1 MSYVDTCCL
10 MAFIWSKDRLRIQNS
25 LGSRKAESLVPRNH
39 PEFRVPMPAVG
50 EAVCKIM
57 DKNNDE
63 HTQEIFQELER
74 LIRNGFIKISYLKQD
89 ASAFVLTSRIMS
101 MKPKDE
107 RDSVSAMDALIVASS
122 ATDPD
127 CEIIYTED
135 NGVAF
140 NWELL
145 QMLND
150 WRSQKGYPEVSILRL
165 LSASRCHH
173 TPWNRHLV
181 WCSGSLD
188 TYIPSF
194 L

>member
-10 MAFIWSKDRLRIQNS
+10 MAFVWSKDQLRIQNG

-57 DKNNDE
+57 DKNSDE

-74 LIRNGFIKISYLKQD
+74 LIKSGFIKISYLKRD
-89 ASAFVLTSRIMS
+89 ASVFNLTSRIMS

-122 ATDPD
+122 AIDPD

-135 NGVAF
+135 SGIAF

-145 QMLND
+145 QTLND
-150 WRSQKGYPEVSILRL
+150 WRLQRGYSQVSILRL
-165 LSASRCHH
+165 LTA
-173 TPWNRHLV
+173 N
-181 WCSGSLD
+181 
-188 TYIPSF
+188 
-194 L
+194 